1 MKINFKNTRLFRN
14 LVGSKEY
21 NQEEEY
27 YIHPFAPRE
36 KTEVEFLP
44 SYPPKLRIHGQV
56 IPCPQELTI
65 QDLYD
70 QCMERDANIL
80 EKTIPTEGEQDNP
93 PKELHPLRR
102 QHLKN
107 RLVELAYKERQQANQ
122 DDFTT
127 RMYGKK
133 DYATERKQIL
143 EELGQ
148 KDNTSKPTE
157 QSKRSDSINFIP
169 APPDEDSPF
178 DKRKEL
184 WENLKKLENRKEQQE
199 LGKSVLK
206 NPEQNAFERLN
217 IPDPKQRP
225 ESILNSEKEKWNF
238 YQFPHPKGTTT
249 ENWEMKNE
257 QWRNTPRK
265 DKNGNIIG
273 SELRCNTTIGRE
285 LSKLG
290 IDVEKDT
297 NMNGIIDSMDKSGD
311 WANLPTDSTGKP
323 DHDTALKLAQEGYIV
338 AATEKGE
345 GHGHAVLL
353 TGGEQNSGTWN
364 RKVPEVYGSVN
375 GKSARTSGISSHWK
389 RQDQNKIQYK
399 IYRYKRPI

>member
-44 SYPPKLRIHGQV
+44 SYPPKLRIHGQI

-80 EKTIPTEGEQDNP
+80 EKTIPTAGEQDNT

-148 KDNTSKPTE
+148 KDNTLYQGQKGSPHNEFVDNSNENNDSKYHKDTPSVIE
-157 QSKRSDSINFIP
+157 KEINRYKR
-169 APPDEDSPF
+169 E
-178 DKRKEL
+178 
-184 WENLKKLENRKEQQE
+184 
-199 LGKSVLK
+199 
-206 NPEQNAFERLN
+206 NPEQYETYMKE
-217 IPDPKQRP
+217 I
-225 ESILNSEKEKWNF
+225 EKEKNNNKPF
-238 YQFPHPKGTTT
+238 TTNSL
-249 ENWEMKNE
+249 EEW
-257 QWRNTPRK
+257 QAK
-265 DKNGNIIG
+265 DKEFRNAGQPH
-273 SELRCNTTIGRE
+273 CNTVMGSLLKER
-285 LSKLG
+285 G
-290 IDVEKDT
+290 IDLPANT
-297 NMNGIIDSMDKSGD
+297 SMNGIIDYMKKSPE
-311 WANLPTDSTGKP
+311 WKEIPFRKNSASEHQLAN
-323 DHDTALKLAQEGYIV
+323 KLASQGETVVFGQ
-338 AATEKGE
+338 KRE
-345 GHGHAVLL
+345 GHGHGGVL
-353 TGGEQNSGTWN
+353 TGNPKMFTSKNFLNEKGE
-364 RKVPEVYGSVN
+364 KILVPEIIGSIGKNEVTTQHLGFHLTN
-375 GKSARTSGISSHWK
+375 GKNAS
-389 RQDQNKIQYK
+389 YF
-399 IYRYKRPI
+399 IYIGPKNE